1 VRKLLVLLVMFA
13 ALVVAPVAQAGT
25 TVHYINCGTGAYLF
39 YVTLTWNGYSW
50 DVSTSRQP
58 IWGSC

>member
-1 VRKLLVLLVMFA
+1 MRKLLVAAVAALALLV
-13 ALVVAPVAQAGT
+13 APAAQAGT

-50 DVSTSRQP
+50 DVSTSRQQV
-58 IWGSC
+58 WGSC